1 MTIHWHYLGLALLLL
16 WFPMLTGARISY
28 ELSQPVVREV
38 SLPQM
43 LSLPWNWVDILRAAA
58 GTWILGNLAWTITAS
73 TPVAVDA
80 ARNLALLIQ
89 AGVLG
94 IGVLAQTLRFK
105 RGLVVL
111 GPVFYLSGITL
122 VMTGWTTGPFA
133 AVVGW
138 AVGLASRNARAVP
151 GVTGLVLM
159 IGGYFLGGF
168 GPVLFLNLAILALPL
183 LVATL
188 SLRRLIL
195 LANR

>member
-16 WFPMLTGARISY
+16 WFPMLTGARISF

-38 SLPQM
+38 TLQQMMSLV
-43 LSLPWNWVDILRAAA
+43 WNWVDLLRAAL
-58 GTWILGNLAWTITAS
+58 GTWILGKLAWTITAS
-73 TPVAVDA
+73 TPATVDE

-89 AGVLG
+89 AGALAA
-94 IGVLAQTLRFK
+94 GVLLQTLRFK

-111 GPVFYLSGITL
+111 GPVFYLSGITV
-122 VMTGWTTGPFA
+122 VMTGWVTGPFA

-138 AVGLASRNARAVP
+138 AVGLASRNARVVP
-151 GVTGLVLM
+151 GVTGLVLAV
-159 IGGYFLGGF
+159 GGYFLGGF
-168 GPVLFLNLAILALPL
+168 GPDLFLNLAILALPL